1 MKKLLL
7 ITMLYAIAISNL
19 NAQIKTSK
27 TLRNTQNLNLVI
39 PPPPPPPPT
48 ISKTSDPISNT
59 GVAASVYT
67 LTSARVNIRTGNDN
81 KEFPSKILV
90 TLKTKATPIS
100 DWSPFYQL
108 NLDNEMRINSNTEF
122 GLERDVQLRGES
134 KLEAFQNSGLIMRI
148 IYLPNFFADAWKIEN
163 ITLVLEFKNQFGNPH
178 PTLGSKT
185 IVFSNAYG
193 FLNNEY
199 RYMECITDG
208 SFNPLTAVISKQ
220 QQ

>member
-1 MKKLLL
+1 MKKLLFFTFL
-7 ITMLYAIAISNL
+7 SVLVLSTST
-19 NAQIKTSK
+19 AQIIQKPIAPVKKTGIIK
-27 TLRNTQNLNLVI
+27 TVPPAPPAPAPASTNKSTTTDTQNTLVYI
-39 PPPPPPPPT
+39 
-48 ISKTSDPISNT
+48 
-59 GVAASVYT
+59 
-67 LTSARVNIRTGNDN
+67 LTAVRVNIRTGSDN

-90 TLKTKATPIS
+90 TLKTKAAPIS

-163 ITLVLEFKNQFGNPH
+163 ITLVLEFKDQFGNPH